1 MSNLLGK
8 KKSFEY
14 SYQYA
19 SRITSRLIKIAHFLE
34 IFEVRGNAP
43 LGILFLSL
51 MQLSAAYLAGSK
63 GLGNS

>member
-34 IFEVRGNAP
+34 IFEGREMPP
-43 LGILFLSL
+43 LGIPFLIHATERGVFGGFKSL
-51 MQLSAAYLAGSK
+51 
-63 GLGNS
+63 